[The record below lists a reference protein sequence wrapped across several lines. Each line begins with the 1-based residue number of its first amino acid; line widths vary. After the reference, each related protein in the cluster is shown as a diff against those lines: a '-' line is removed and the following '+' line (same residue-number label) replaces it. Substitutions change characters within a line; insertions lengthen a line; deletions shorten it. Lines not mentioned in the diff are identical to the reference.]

1 MPLVSIIT
9 TTLDLIK
16 SNREYLFHKCVS
28 SVLNQKYD
36 NIEYIIQDGMSSD
49 GTKEILEFY
58 KNNKA
63 VSIYYEKDSGI
74 DNAYNRAVKHARG
87 KYIYFLNSDDMIY
100 DSNVISDAVDFLEL
114 HEADYVYGNAEVTDR
129 DEKSLFVFRPRME
142 NFWRDMPYSHQAFL
156 VKREVFLSLGGHTEE
171 YGMGGDY
178 DFAIKLILND
188 NKGVYLDRCIA
199 YYRLG
204 GVSGQDGVCHKL
216 SCIYI
221 LSAIMQK
228 LYSQFYKN
236 IDLDQCVK
244 IYHFGESNK
253 EVYPALF
260 LEKLVRFIVQKNLK
274 HYDTENMI
282 HYINNICNINYIT
295 CKERIFKYKIF
306 GIIPI
311 LKVKMYKNKTS
322 YFLFNFIP
330 LLKVKETH
338 R

>member
-1 MPLVSIIT
+1 
-9 TTLDLIK
+9 
-16 SNREYLFHKCVS
+16 
-28 SVLNQKYD
+28 
-36 NIEYIIQDGMSSD
+36 
-49 GTKEILEFY
+49 
-58 KNNKA
+58 
-63 VSIYYEKDSGI
+63 
-74 DNAYNRAVKHARG
+74 
-87 KYIYFLNSDDMIY
+87 
-100 DSNVISDAVDFLEL
+100 
-114 HEADYVYGNAEVTDR
+114 
-129 DEKSLFVFRPRME
+129 
-142 NFWRDMPYSHQAFL
+142 
-156 VKREVFLSLGGHTEE
+156 
-171 YGMGGDY
+171 
-178 DFAIKLILND
+178 
-188 NKGVYLDRCIA
+188 
-199 YYRLG
+199 
-204 GVSGQDGVCHKL
+204 
-216 SCIYI
+216 
-221 LSAIMQK
+221 MQK

-282 HYINNICNINYIT
+282 HYINNISNINYIT